1 MFERLKKR
9 FLGENLEK
17 PFLQKVNVST
27 TLTDDPNIESEL
39 GIQEIYGFVDT
50 GGTYSPFSED
60 NDKQSFGGV

>member
-17 PFLQKVNVST
+17 PFLQKANVST

-39 GIQEIYGFVDT
+39 GIQEIYGLFYDIMLLSKFQYV
-50 GGTYSPFSED
+50 
-60 NDKQSFGGV
+60 